1 MVILWLFIGD
11 SAMVKQ
17 VIIDKGIPFLEGVFP
32 PEIEVL
38 YLSPED
44 ITPEAVRYADALFV
58 RTRTQINKELLH
70 GSNVRFVAT
79 ATIGFDHIDQDYCR
93 EAGIHWV
100 SCPGCNAQAVCDYV
114 EEAIATY
121 SAASYSPQS
130 GRPIGGTPS
139 YSSPCERPIL
149 GIIGY
154 GHVGKL
160 VAQMAERKGYKVL
173 LSDPPLG
180 IGLPLEQL
188 APLCDVL
195 TFHTPL
201 TREGEYPTYHLCD
214 ANILRLC
221 KPGTLIIN
229 AARGGVIDEQALLS
243 CLSPLA
249 SSPQRLIAS
258 IDCWENEPNINQEL
272 LKHIELASF
281 HIAGYSIQGKMNASE
296 MCLHA
301 FCEFFSLPILS
312 INKKVVP
319 LQGDSEPG
327 WLKRIS
333 DQLKAQPEHFEQLRK
348 QYKLR

>member
-1 MVILWLFIGD
+1 
-11 SAMVKQ
+11 MVKQ

-32 PEIEVL
+32 PEIDVR
-38 YLSPED
+38 YLSPEE

-58 RTRTQINKELLH
+58 RTRTQINKGLLH

-79 ATIGFDHIDQDYCR
+79 ATIGFDHIDQDFCR

-114 EEAIATY
+114 EEAIAY
-121 SAASYSPQS
+121 LRPQQS
-130 GRPIGGTPS
+130 QLTIGVV
-139 YSSPCERPIL
+139 
-149 GIIGY
+149 GY
-154 GHVGKL
+154 GYVGKL
-160 VAQMAERKGYKVL
+160 VAKMAQRRGYQVL

-180 IGLPLEQL
+180 IGMSLDEL

-201 TREGEYPTYHLCD
+201 TREGEHPTYHLCD

-221 KPGTLIIN
+221 KPNTLIIN

-243 CLSPLA
+243 TLNT
-249 SSPQRLIAS
+249 QRSTLNYTTA
-258 IDCWENEPNINQEL
+258 IDCWENEPNLNQEL
-272 LKHIELASF
+272 LKKVDLASF

-296 MCLHA
+296 MCLRA

-319 LQGDSEPG
+319 LQGDSEPS

-333 DQLKAQPEHFEQLRK
+333 DQLKAKPEYFEQLRK
-348 QYKLR
+348 QYRLR

>member
-1 MVILWLFIGD
+1 
-11 SAMVKQ
+11 MVKQ

-38 YLSPED
+38 HLSPED
-44 ITPEAVRYADALFV
+44 ITPESVRYADALFV
-58 RTRTQINKELLH
+58 RTRTRINKELLH

-114 EEAIATY
+114 EEAIA
-121 SAASYSPQS
+121 
-130 GRPIGGTPS
+130 
-139 YSSPCERPIL
+139 SSPHCLIASSPLTI

-160 VAQMAERKGYKVL
+160 VAQMAERRGYKVL

-180 IGLPLEQL
+180 IGMSINEL

-201 TREGEYPTYHLCD
+201 TRGGENPTYHLCG

-249 SSPQRLIAS
+249 SSPHRLIAS
-258 IDCWENEPNINQEL
+258 IDCWENEPNINQDL
-272 LKHIELASF
+272 LKHVELASF

-296 MCLHA
+296 MCLRA

-333 DQLKAQPEHFEQLRK
+333 DQLKAAPEHFEQLRK

>member
-1 MVILWLFIGD
+1 MVR
-11 SAMVKQ
+11 Q

-32 PEIEVL
+32 PEIDVR

-44 ITPEAVRYADALFV
+44 ITPEAVRCADALFV
-58 RTRTQINKELLH
+58 RTRTRINKELLH

-93 EAGIHWV
+93 EAGIRWV

-114 EEAIATY
+114 EEAI
-121 SAASYSPQS
+121 SSIKS
-130 GRPIGGTPS
+130 GENALTIG
-139 YSSPCERPIL
+139 IV
-149 GIIGY
+149 GY

-160 VAQMAERKGYKVL
+160 VAQMAQRRGYQVL

-180 IGLPLEQL
+180 IGMSLEQL

-201 TREGEYPTYHLCD
+201 TREGEHPTYHLCD
-214 ANILRLC
+214 ETILRLC
-221 KPGTLIIN
+221 KPNTLLIN

-249 SSPQRLIAS
+249 SSPHRLIAS
-258 IDCWENEPNINQEL
+258 IDCWENEPNLNQEL
-272 LKHIELASF
+272 LKKVDLASF

-296 MCLHA
+296 MCLRA

-312 INKKVVP
+312 INKKAVP
-319 LQGDSEPG
+319 LQGDSEKG
-327 WLKRIS
+327 WLLRIS
-333 DQLKAQPEHFEQLRK
+333 EQLKATPEHFEQLRK
-348 QYKLR
+348 QYRLR

>member
-1 MVILWLFIGD
+1 MI
-11 SAMVKQ
+11 KQ
-17 VIIDKGIPFLEGVFP
+17 VVIDRGIPFLDGVFP
-32 PEIEVL
+32 PEIDVRF
-38 YLSPED
+38 LSPEE
-44 ITPEAVRYADALFV
+44 ITPQAVRCADALFV
-58 RTRTQINKELLH
+58 RTRTNINKELLS

-93 EAGIHWV
+93 EAGIHWI

-114 EEAIATY
+114 EEAIT
-121 SAASYSPQS
+121 SIKSDKSELTV
-130 GRPIGGTPS
+130 GV
-139 YSSPCERPIL
+139 
-149 GIIGY
+149 IGY

-160 VAQMAERKGYKVL
+160 VARMAEKRGYKVL

-180 IGLPLEQL
+180 IGLSLEQL
-188 APLCDVL
+188 APQCDVL

-214 ANILRLC
+214 ANILRRC

-243 CLSPLA
+243 QLSTLV
-249 SSPQRLIAS
+249 QRSRSFERMRDKNSQLSTA
-258 IDCWENEPNINQEL
+258 IDCWDGEPKLNQEL
-272 LKHIELASF
+272 LKKVNLASF

-296 MCLHA
+296 MCLRA

-312 INKKVVP
+312 INKKAVP
-319 LQGDSEPG
+319 LQGDSEKG
-327 WLKRIS
+327 WLLRITE
-333 DQLKAQPEHFEQLRK
+333 QLKANPEQFEQFRK

>member
-1 MVILWLFIGD
+1 M
-11 SAMVKQ
+11 Q

-38 YLSPED
+38 HLSPEE
-44 ITPEAVRYADALFV
+44 ITSQSVRNADALIV
-58 RTRTQINKELLH
+58 RTRTHINRNLLQ
-70 GSNVRFVAT
+70 GSRVRFVAT

-114 EEAIATY
+114 EEAI
-121 SAASYSPQS
+121 SSMKS
-130 GRPIGGTPS
+130 GKTDLTI
-139 YSSPCERPIL
+139 

-160 VAQMAERKGYKVL
+160 VANMAQSKGYRVL

-180 IGLPLEQL
+180 IGSSLEEL
-188 APLCDVL
+188 APQCDVL

-201 TREGEYPTYHLCD
+201 THDGNHPTFHLCN
-214 ANILRLC
+214 AHILSLC
-221 KPGTLIIN
+221 KPDALIIN
-229 AARGGVIDEQALLS
+229 AARGGVIDEQALITQLS
-243 CLSPLA
+243 SNRSSECEIRTDNRHLSTA
-249 SSPQRLIAS
+249 
-258 IDCWENEPNINQEL
+258 IDCWENEPHLNHQL
-272 LKHIELASF
+272 LQLANLASF
-281 HIAGYSIQGKMNASE
+281 HIAGYSIEGKMRASE
-296 MCLHA
+296 MCLEA

-319 LQGDSEPG
+319 LQGDSAPG
-327 WLKRIS
+327 WIKRIS
-333 DQLKAQPEHFEQLRK
+333 DQLKVAPEHFEQLRK

>member
-1 MVILWLFIGD
+1 MI
-11 SAMVKQ
+11 KQ
-17 VIIDKGIPFLEGVFP
+17 VVIDKGIPFLDGVFP
-32 PEIEVL
+32 PEIDVRF
-38 YLSPED
+38 LSPEE
-44 ITPEAVRYADALFV
+44 ITSDSVRHADALFV
-58 RTRTQINKELLH
+58 RTRTKINKELLH

-114 EEAIATY
+114 EEVI
-121 SAASYSPQS
+121 
-130 GRPIGGTPS
+130 
-139 YSSPCERPIL
+139 SSIKSDKSEL
-149 GIIGY
+149 TVGVIGY

-160 VAQMAERKGYKVL
+160 VAQMAEKRGYKVL

-180 IGLPLEQL
+180 IGLSLEQL
-188 APLCDVL
+188 APQCDVL

-214 ANILRLC
+214 ENILRRC

-229 AARGGVIDEQALLS
+229 AARGGVVDEQALIPF
-243 CLSPLA
+243 LSPH
-249 SSPQRLIAS
+249 RLIAC
-258 IDCWENEPNINQEL
+258 IDCWDGEPKLNQDL
-272 LKHIELASF
+272 LKKVNLASF

-296 MCLHA
+296 MCLRA

-312 INKKVVP
+312 INKKAVP
-319 LQGDSEPG
+319 LQGDSEKG
-327 WLKRIS
+327 WLLRITE
-333 DQLKAQPEHFEQLRK
+333 QLKANPEQFEQFRK

>member
-1 MVILWLFIGD
+1 
-11 SAMVKQ
+11 MVKQ

-38 YLSPED
+38 HLSPED
-44 ITPEAVRYADALFV
+44 ITPESVRYADALFV
-58 RTRTQINKELLH
+58 RTRTQINQELLH

-114 EEAIATY
+114 EEAIA
-121 SAASYSPQS
+121 
-130 GRPIGGTPS
+130 
-139 YSSPCERPIL
+139 SSPHCLIASSPLTI

-201 TREGEYPTYHLCD
+201 TRGGKYPTYHLCD

-243 CLSPLA
+243 QLSTLNSQLSTA
-249 SSPQRLIAS
+249 
-258 IDCWENEPNINQEL
+258 IDCWENEPNINQDL
-272 LKHIELASF
+272 LKHVELASF

-296 MCLHA
+296 MCLRA

-333 DQLKAQPEHFEQLRK
+333 DQLKATPEHFEQLRK
-348 QYKLR
+348 AYPLR

>member
-1 MVILWLFIGD
+1 
-11 SAMVKQ
+11 MVKQ

-32 PEIEVL
+32 PKIEVL
-38 YLSPED
+38 HLSPED
-44 ITPEAVRYADALFV
+44 ITPESVRYADALFV

-114 EEAIATY
+114 EEAIA
-121 SAASYSPQS
+121 SIKS
-130 GRPIGGTPS
+130 GKNALTIG
-139 YSSPCERPIL
+139 IV
-149 GIIGY
+149 GY

-160 VAQMAERKGYKVL
+160 VAQMAQRRGYQVL

-180 IGLPLEQL
+180 IGMSLEQL

-201 TREGEYPTYHLCD
+201 TREGEHPTYHLCD
-214 ANILRLC
+214 ETILRLC
-221 KPGTLIIN
+221 KPGTLLIN

-243 CLSPLA
+243 TLNTKHSTLNYKTA
-249 SSPQRLIAS
+249 
-258 IDCWENEPNINQEL
+258 IDCWENEPNLNQEL
-272 LKHIELASF
+272 LKYVDLASF

-296 MCLHA
+296 MCLRA

-312 INKKVVP
+312 INKKAVP
-319 LQGDSEPG
+319 LQGASEKG
-327 WLKRIS
+327 WLMRITE
-333 DQLKAQPEHFEQLRK
+333 QLKASPEHFEQLRK
-348 QYKLR
+348 QYRLR

>member
-1 MVILWLFIGD
+1 ML
-11 SAMVKQ
+11 
-17 VIIDKGIPFLEGVFP
+17 VIIDKGIPFLQGVFP
-32 PEIEVL
+32 SEIEVKF
-38 YLSPED
+38 LSPEE
-44 ITPEAVRYADALFV
+44 ITSESVRKADALFV

-70 GSNVRFVAT
+70 GSQVRFVAT

-100 SCPGCNAQAVCDYV
+100 SCPGCNAQAVCDYI
-114 EEAIATY
+114 EEAIA
-121 SAASYSPQS
+121 SSN
-130 GRPIGGTPS
+130 
-139 YSSPCERPIL
+139 SSPFRGRSEGGFTI

-180 IGLPLEQL
+180 IGMSLNEL

-201 TREGEYPTYHLCD
+201 TYDGEHPTYHLCNAD
-214 ANILRLC
+214 ILRLC
-221 KPGTLIIN
+221 KPNALIIN
-229 AARGGVIDEQALLS
+229 AARGGIIDEQALLS
-243 CLSPLA
+243 TLNTQHSTLNYKVA
-249 SSPQRLIAS
+249 
-258 IDCWENEPNINQEL
+258 IDCWENEPLLNQAL
-272 LKHIELASF
+272 LEKVDLASF

-296 MCLHA
+296 MCLQA

-312 INKKVVP
+312 INKKLVP
-319 LQGDSEPG
+319 LQGDSAPG
-327 WLKRIS
+327 WLQRIS
-333 DQLKAQPEHFEQLRK
+333 NQLKAAPEHFEQLRK

>member
-1 MVILWLFIGD
+1 MRIV
-11 SAMVKQ
+11 
-17 VIIDKGIPFLEGVFP
+17 IDKGIPFLEEIFP

-44 ITPEAVRYADALFV
+44 ITSEAVRHADALFI
-58 RTRTQINKELLH
+58 RTRTQVNRELLL
-70 GSNVRFVAT
+70 GSKVRFVAT

-114 EEAIATY
+114 EEAI
-121 SAASYSPQS
+121 SSIK
-130 GRPIGGTPS
+130 PIEDALT
-139 YSSPCERPIL
+139 I

-160 VAQMAERKGYKVL
+160 VATMAEKHGYKVL

-180 IGLPLEQL
+180 IGMPLKEL

-201 TREGEYPTYHLCD
+201 TRGGEYPTYHLCNAD
-214 ANILRLC
+214 ILDLC
-221 KPGTLIIN
+221 KPNTIIIN

-243 CLSPLA
+243 TVNCQLST
-249 SSPQRLIAS
+249 I
-258 IDCWENEPNINQEL
+258 IDCWEGEPNLNQEL
-272 LKHIELASF
+272 LKKVDLASF
-281 HIAGYSIQGKMNASE
+281 HIAGYSLQGKMNASE
-296 MCLHA
+296 MCLKA

-312 INKKVVP
+312 INKKAVS

-333 DQLKAQPEHFEQLRK
+333 DQLKAMPEHFEKLRK